1 MRDPFDVLAD
11 AVEKQLRELH
21 IQLHNKE
28 NLSVKE
34 AELLENLRLLINVLN
49 RKKNA

>member
-11 AVEKQLRELH
+11 DVEKQLRELH
-21 IQLHNKE
+21 VQLRNKE
-28 NLSVKE
+28 NLSAKE
-34 AELLENLRLLINVLN
+34 TELLENLRLLINALN